1 MAVMTTTGV
10 EQGPSLHAPG
20 ASPGDDSRTMALLL
34 GALFAAAA
42 VLGATT
48 LLLPHP
54 GQFDDAPLFSNC
66 AIALFLG
73 TVIIATADRLP
84 RWSLQICVALGSLAI
99 TRAVYFSHEANAY
112 YSFFYLWPTLYSFYF
127 FGRLGGLVQMTIL
140 GGAYAWVLT
149 QIPSDTPASL
159 WLMTIGSLTVAGL
172 LIDLLARRLR
182 HREAESAMRAR
193 ALAAVGSVAH
203 ELALRTTAE
212 SAALATCEAAA
223 EVTGATGAALLQPTS
238 DTSGLEATAATDPEL
253 VGAVVLLIGEPSG
266 AIRAF
271 NTRKRLFVADAP
283 ESAEVSQMLVEQLG
297 VASVLFQPIM
307 RDGIPIG
314 VLTIYWAEP
323 VPALPQEVDQVVAL
337 LAAEASIAIDR
348 AELLARLE
356 RAARTD
362 DLTGLPNRR
371 AWDEY
376 LARELARAKRLDTP
390 LCVAILDLDHFKE
403 YNDRHGHQAGDR
415 FLKQAAAAWQTRI
428 RETDLIARY
437 GGEEFAIA
445 LVDCQLP
452 EAAEMLGLLRGETP
466 EGESSSVGLVAWDG
480 REREAELLA
489 RADAALYEAKRTG
502 RDRVIVA

>member
-1 MAVMTTTGV
+1 MTATGV
-10 EQGPSLHAPG
+10 EKGHSLYRPG
-20 ASPGDDSRTMALLL
+20 ASPVDDSRTMALLL
-34 GALFAAAA
+34 GALFIAAA
-42 VLGATT
+42 VLGAFT

-54 GQFDDAPLFSNC
+54 QQFDDPALLSNC
-66 AIALFLG
+66 AAALLLG
-73 TVIIATADRLP
+73 AVILTSGGKLP
-84 RWSLQICVALGSLAI
+84 RWFLQICVALGSLAI
-99 TRAVYFSHEANAY
+99 TRAVYYTHDANDY
-112 YSFFYLWPTLYSFYF
+112 YSFFYLWVTLYSFYF
-127 FGRLGGLVQMTIL
+127 FGRLWGLVQMTIL

-149 QIPSDTPASL
+149 QVPTSTRVSL
-159 WLMTIGSLTVAGL
+159 WLMTIGSLTVAGFV
-172 LIDLLARRLR
+172 IDLLARRLR
-182 HREAESAMRAR
+182 QREAESRMQAR

-203 ELALRTTAE
+203 DLALRTTAE

-223 EVTGATGAALLQPTS
+223 EVAGATGAALWQPTS

-283 ESAEVSQMLVEQLG
+283 GSAEVSQALVEQFG
-297 VASVLFQPIM
+297 VASVMFQPIM
-307 RDGIPIG
+307 RDGSPIG

-323 VPALPQEVDQVVAL
+323 IPAIPVEVDEVVSL

-348 AELLARLE
+348 AELLGRLE

-376 LARELARAKRLDTP
+376 LARELAHAKRLGTP
-390 LCVAILDLDHFKE
+390 LCIAILDLDHFKE

-415 FLKQAAAAWQTRI
+415 FLKEAASAWQTTI

-452 EAAEMLGLLRGETP
+452 EAAEMLELLRRETP
-466 EGESSSVGLVAWDG
+466 EHERASVGLAAWNG
-480 REREAELLA
+480 SESEPELLA
-489 RADAALYEAKRTG
+489 RADQALYEAKRTG
-502 RDRVIVA
+502 RDQVIVA

>member
-1 MAVMTTTGV
+1 MTATGD
-10 EQGPSLHAPG
+10 QKGPNLHAPG

-34 GALFAAAA
+34 GVLFVVAA
-42 VLGATT
+42 VLGALT

-54 GQFDDAPLFSNC
+54 GQFDDGPLFSNC
-66 AIALFLG
+66 VIALFFGAVLL
-73 TVIIATADRLP
+73 ASADRLP
-84 RWSLQICVALGSLAI
+84 RWSLQIGVALGSLAI
-99 TRAVYFSHEANAY
+99 TRAVYFSHEPNAY
-112 YSFFYLWPTLYSFYF
+112 YTFFYLWPILYSFYF
-127 FGRLGGLVQMTIL
+127 FGRFWGLVQMTIL

-149 QIPSDTPASL
+149 QIPTDTPASL
-159 WLMTIGSLTVAGL
+159 WLMTIASLTVAGL

-203 ELALRTTAE
+203 DLALRTTTE

-223 EVTGATGAALLQPTS
+223 EVTGATGAALWQPTS
-238 DTSGLEATAATDPEL
+238 DGTGLEVTASTDPEL
-253 VGAVVLLIGEPSG
+253 VGAVVLLVGEPSG
-266 AIRAF
+266 SIRAF
-271 NTRKRLFVADAP
+271 NTRERLFVADAP
-283 ESAEVSQMLVEQLG
+283 ASGDVNQKLVAELNT
-297 VASVLFQPIM
+297 ASILFEPIM
-307 RDGIPIG
+307 RDGNPIG
-314 VLTIYWAEP
+314 VLTILWDTP
-323 VPALPQEVDQVVAL
+323 VPALPQEVDQVIAL
-337 LAAEASIAIDR
+337 LAAESSIAIDR

-376 LARELARAKRLDTP
+376 LARELAHAKRLDTP

-403 YNDRHGHQAGDR
+403 YNDNHGHQAGDR
-415 FLKQAAAAWQTRI
+415 FLKEAAAAWQTRI

-437 GGEEFAIA
+437 GGEEFAVA
-445 LVDCQLP
+445 LVDCQLQ
-452 EAAEMLGLLRGETP
+452 EAAEMLELLRRETP
-466 EGESSSVGLVAWDG
+466 EDESSSVGLAAWNGSEGED
-480 REREAELLA
+480 ELLA

>member
-1 MAVMTTTGV
+1 MTATGD
-10 EQGPSLHAPG
+10 QKGPNLLAPG
-20 ASPGDDSRTMALLL
+20 ASSGDDPHTMALLL
-34 GALFAAAA
+34 GVLFVVAA
-42 VLGATT
+42 VLGAIT

-54 GQFDDAPLFSNC
+54 GQFENAPLFGNC
-66 AIALFLG
+66 AVALFFG
-73 TVIIATADRLP
+73 AVILALADRLP
-84 RWSLQICVALGSLAI
+84 RWSLQVGVALGSLAI
-99 TRAVYFSHEANAY
+99 TRAVYFSHEASAY
-112 YSFFYLWPTLYSFYF
+112 YTFFYLWPILFSFYY
-127 FGRLGGLVQMTIL
+127 FGRFWGLVQMAIL

-149 QIPSDTPASL
+149 QIPTDTPASL

-203 ELALRTTAE
+203 DLALRTTAE

-223 EVTGATGAALLQPTS
+223 QVTGASGAALWQPTS
-238 DTSGLEATAATDPEL
+238 DTGGLEATAATDPEL

-271 NTRKRLFVADAP
+271 NTRRRLFVADAP
-283 ESAEVSQMLVEQLG
+283 GSSEVSQALVEQLG

-307 RDGIPIG
+307 RDGSPIG

-323 VPALPQEVDQVVAL
+323 VPALPDEVDQVIGL

-376 LARELARAKRLDTP
+376 LARELAHAKRLGTR
-390 LCVAILDLDHFKE
+390 LCVGILDLDHFKE
-403 YNDRHGHQAGDR
+403 YNDRHGHQGGDR
-415 FLKQAAAAWQTRI
+415 FLKQAAAVWQTRV
-428 RETDLIARY
+428 RATDLIARH

-445 LVDCQLP
+445 LLDCQLH
-452 EAAEMLGLLRGETP
+452 EAVDMLDEIREETP
-466 EGESSSVGLVAWDG
+466 EGESSSVGLVAWNGSED
-480 REREAELLA
+480 EAELVA
-489 RADAALYEAKRTG
+489 RADAALYAAKHAG
-502 RDRVIVA
+502 RDQVFVA